1 MNPKLTVD
9 RLRRRAV
16 VYVRQSSPGQVLHH
30 LAGYGKTAFLTI
42 PRCCRLPFQ
51 MI

>member
-1 MNPKLTVD
+1 ME
-9 RLRRRAV
+9 
-16 VYVRQSSPGQVLHH
+16 VLEPRFFGKVLCF